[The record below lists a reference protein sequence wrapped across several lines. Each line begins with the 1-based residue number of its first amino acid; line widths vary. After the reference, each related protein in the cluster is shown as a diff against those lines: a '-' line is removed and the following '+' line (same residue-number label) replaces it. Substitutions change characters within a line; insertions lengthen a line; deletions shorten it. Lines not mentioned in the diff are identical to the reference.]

1 VESVPAG
8 APRRWS
14 RSSTA
19 RCCSAGRLGTRVLM
33 RRGSRS
39 WGGGGA
45 RPRCPHGAAPFTRAA
60 AISTPASCRWLLLS
74 DAGGHE
80 ATPTSDARAC
90 TNAGVRLVR
99 RFAPADRQSRMSQGA
114 RRWAGSINVPQGGH
128 DEEGTMESVL
138 CDAAGH
144 HRSPATMPGFHN
156 GRSPRNKGSCR
167 RRHDPFYA
175 HRAGM
180 PTSP

>member
-1 VESVPAG
+1 VRSGHGEAVDHEGFYAIVTLGASPCLLSHRLPSLPSCATSPHWTRWHHRRGGLRAVVESVPAG

-19 RCCSAGRLGTRVLM
+19 RCCSAGRLETRVLM

-39 WGGGGA
+39 WGAGGA

-90 TNAGVRLVR
+90 TNAGLRLVR
-99 RFAPADRQSRMSQGA
+99 RVAPADRQQQGPSA
-114 RRWAGSINVPQGGH
+114 
-128 DEEGTMESVL
+128 
-138 CDAAGH
+138 C
-144 HRSPATMPGFHN
+144 
-156 GRSPRNKGSCR
+156 
-167 RRHDPFYA
+167 
-175 HRAGM
+175 
-180 PTSP
+180 